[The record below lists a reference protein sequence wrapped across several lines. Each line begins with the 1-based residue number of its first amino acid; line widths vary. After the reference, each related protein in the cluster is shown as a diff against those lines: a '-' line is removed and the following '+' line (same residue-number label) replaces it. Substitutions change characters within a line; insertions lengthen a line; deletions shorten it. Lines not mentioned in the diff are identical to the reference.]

1 MRAFPDGKTVVVAD
15 WGSVTAP
22 WRSTHENDVSWARYD
37 VNVVEMGGV
46 NAHRLQY
53 DVFTASPYHP
63 LRKLTRRQCVTR
75 MSQTGLVGV
84 GTL

>member
-37 VNVVEMGGV
+37 VNVVEMGDQ
-46 NAHRLQY
+46 R
-53 DVFTASPYHP
+53 T
-63 LRKLTRRQCVTR
+63 
-75 MSQTGLVGV
+75 
-84 GTL
+84 